1 MTATEGKQTCL
12 RVVYSIYCHDEW
24 RDLRRYS
31 LSSFDIRT
39 WSCSQI
45 LNLMISQGH
54 SMEAHYHAL
63 EVPPKTGNMKQDT
76 TRDDGRSR
84 KLDLRQEKL
93 YTLKQVQTVYY
104 SRRHRL

>member
-1 MTATEGKQTCL
+1 
-12 RVVYSIYCHDEW
+12 
-24 RDLRRYS
+24 
-31 LSSFDIRT
+31 
-39 WSCSQI
+39 
-45 LNLMISQGH
+45 
-54 SMEAHYHAL
+54 MEAHYHAL